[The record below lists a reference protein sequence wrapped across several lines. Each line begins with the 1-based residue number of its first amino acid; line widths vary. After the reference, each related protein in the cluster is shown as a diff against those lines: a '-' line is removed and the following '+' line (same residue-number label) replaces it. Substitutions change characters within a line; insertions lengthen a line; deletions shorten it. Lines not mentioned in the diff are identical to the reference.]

1 MAGSPSRQ
9 APETRGQTIRRWARG
24 YDWLAKLMSL
34 GRGDR
39 LGELVV
45 REARLED
52 GMRVLDVGSGT
63 GTLALRLKTV
73 VGDQGSVVGIDASP
87 EMIEIA
93 EKKAQKQG
101 ATIDFRLGLAE
112 ELPFDE
118 AAFDRVTST
127 LVFHH
132 LPDDVK
138 LTSLREIRRVLVPG
152 GRLVVADF
160 ASGSGPLPHRV
171 LALVLGHFGRSHGHA
186 HGHTRPF
193 VELMQAAGFDDA
205 GLVPSEDQ
213 HVELFVATND
223 ARPGPS

>member
-1 MAGSPSRQ
+1 MAGRPARH

-24 YDWLAKLMSL
+24 YDWIARLMSL

-39 LGELVV
+39 LGELVL
-45 REARLED
+45 REAKLED

-63 GTLALRLKTV
+63 GTLALRLKTE
-73 VGDQGSVVGIDASP
+73 VGDTGSVAGVDASP

-93 EKKAQKQG
+93 QKKARKQG

-112 ELPFDE
+112 ELPFDQ

-132 LPDDVK
+132 LPDDLK
-138 LTSLREIRRVLVPG
+138 LASLREVRRVLVPG

-171 LALVLGHFGRSHGHA
+171 LARVLGHFGRSHGHA

-193 VELMQAAGFDDA
+193 VELMQEAGFDDA
-205 GLVPSEDQ
+205 ELLPSDDK
-213 HVELFVATND
+213 HVELFAATRD
-223 ARPGPS
+223 VEPGSS